1 MDDILGEKCLIPI
14 CIFKADR
21 GLVTSADADD
31 TCDSPL
37 WTKDPFSLLYDDM
50 NRIVPSQ
57 SAIAEL
63 LLYPVCA
70 TNANTFEKR
79 EGGWGSAGSFPYEKI
94 LAGVRSNGIRPE
106 QRRTCC
112 IIDTHGTNEAVLG
125 QWPWV
130 EINGTRSRLACT

>member
-37 WTKDPFSLLYDDM
+37 WTEDPFSLLYDYLD
-50 NRIVPSQ
+50 RIVPFQ

-63 LLYPVCA
+63 LLYPVFA
-70 TNANTFEKR
+70 KNANTFKKR
-79 EGGWGSAGSFPYEKI
+79 EGGCGSASSFPYETI
-94 LAGVRSNGIRPE
+94 IVGVRSNGVRPE

-112 IIDTHGTNEAVLG
+112 ILDTHGTNEAVLG
-125 QWPWV
+125 Q
-130 EINGTRSRLACT
+130 